1 MAVSRKNMTEKT
13 RTELIMQARALFASK
28 GFSGTPLEELTAA
41 VGLTRGALYHHFG
54 NKKGLFYAVVQLID
68 NEMDAKLIA
77 VESRANS
84 PKEALIRRVET
95 YLEMAS
101 EQEVQRIM
109 LRDAYSI
116 LEPEQLTL
124 AAAQCI
130 KSVTELL
137 AKIHPTKSLV
147 KHQAMA
153 HFING
158 GLTNLAL
165 WIANHNN
172 PAEAVLAAKETA
184 KQLLENITAE

>member
-1 MAVSRKNMTEKT
+1 MTEKT
-13 RTELIMQARALFASK
+13 RAELIMQARALFASK

-77 VESRANS
+77 VESRAHS

-137 AKIHPTKSLV
+137 AKIHPTKSSV
-147 KHQAMA
+147 KHQAKA

-165 WIANHNN
+165 WIANHDN